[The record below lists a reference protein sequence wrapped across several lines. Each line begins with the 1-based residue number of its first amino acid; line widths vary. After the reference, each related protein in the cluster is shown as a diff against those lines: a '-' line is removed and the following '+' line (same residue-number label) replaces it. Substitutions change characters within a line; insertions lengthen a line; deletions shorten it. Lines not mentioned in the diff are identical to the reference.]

1 MAIYK
6 PSNATPFL
14 TSVDLKNEVDLVCE
28 LNTSNVAVTAYKL
41 RLLDTNNNIVFEGK
55 DFTLLSDVQKV
66 FEDNTG
72 LNGSV
77 FTVPLILDKN
87 NVNIEANSTLY
98 KNVIL
103 LTKSFTKVTEIGQN
117 WREIAI
123 ENGYYY
129 NAGTF
134 EEPNYQ
140 YVDNYFPVAAEGTVS
155 DNIYELKVKYSLG
168 DGSGATFNSALL
180 MNGYANQPYKWQL
193 VLAQG
198 FTGNV
203 TDISGVD
210 NRWFDMKVTSGEV
223 LGTTKNRLQ
232 ANLSE
237 EIYRDYFVQLFKEG
251 DTPYTAMGTTPDW
264 VTVQNG
270 GYYYLDGGEYKEIT
284 TEEQYN
290 AIKKG
295 GTFYEYT
302 PTPITNRVILT
313 SYDHSYG
320 YAYPEEGVFTDENIA
335 DADFFQVY
343 KNTNDPSIV
352 SDRRK
357 VEYASNDTLPAISK
371 QSDSSSFYTQ
381 TLNGQIVLV
390 DGKLAVSNIDT
401 GAPADA
407 KFVSG
412 QTTVLIK
419 DMPGNLRMFNG
430 VFEFVEYSN
439 DTKTITWKRWAAADE
454 YADFIDQAFYISGG
468 TYSGNNF
475 TSNAVGGKVGTLD
488 STPLIFSLERP
499 IKIYPSQS
507 GYQNQVNAILHKNTK
522 NTTYIRP
529 FIGIGSQMRFN
540 YGQNGHLIIQTIDT
554 NGWAITHSDLAT
566 PLSPTTPYTIT
577 SCYKEGDENPF
588 YAYTTPNL
596 VVTITPA
603 PKVSGDS
610 LIISDRQITVVAKYI
625 QLEYKNWSSF
635 SWTLQNTDGYYEATQ
650 NTGTIYYGDI
660 FASFSGLNTDENY
673 ILALTVEDELG
684 NIITKEIPLVIE
696 FTTGGSGT
704 PIIPSFNCST
714 QTIDFL
720 IKSQAY
726 IIPTPDK
733 YKNAEAGV
741 KDDYPWFTY
750 DNEKNNIEISN
761 DENDFS
767 SASGEYAVVYDKEV
781 IDHSDRGRTF
791 NISAPNSDAF
801 TINMETLLNE
811 YYEEGIVEIAVN
823 IIKDNTTSQ
832 RIRIVLDSSTD
843 VIKST
848 AEDET
853 KGLTIINPNR
863 NKMFVRIY
871 NDTFINNRMVSS
883 SLSNSFNIKFN
894 GNDIYRKV
902 KDVTYAIIPK
912 GTTASNNYDYIK
924 TQAVY
929 TQANPNI
936 PSTVYKHI
944 ENLTS
949 GSTKGDS
956 FLFIPLLS
964 AAETEGTNGVWYD
977 KKYKSETM
985 PDGNSIWVERIDGSE
1000 VDVKWEDNSKV
1011 WSDIGDY
1018 GMVQYENIN
1027 QENNHSGREW
1037 FTNNLLTFN
1046 ILVSDFNT
1054 DQLKDINIMANCF
1067 VTNLE

>member
-66 FEDNTG
+66 FKDNTG

-77 FTVPLILDKN
+77 FTVPLILDRA
-87 NVNIEANSTLY
+87 NVIIEADSTLY

-129 NAGTF
+129 NAGTS

-140 YVDNYFPVAAEGTVS
+140 YIDNYFPVAAEGTVS
-155 DNIYELKVKYSLG
+155 DNIYELKAEYSLG
-168 DGSGATFNSALL
+168 DGSEASPLL

-198 FTGNV
+198 FTGSV
-203 TDISGVD
+203 TDISSVD

-270 GYYYLDGGEYKEIT
+270 GYYYLDSGEYKEIT

-290 AIKKG
+290 AIKES
-295 GTFYEYT
+295 GTIYEYT
-302 PTPITNRVILT
+302 PAPITNRVILT

-335 DADFFQVY
+335 EAEFFQVY

-357 VEYASNDTLPAISK
+357 VEYASNHTLPAISK
-371 QSDSSSFYTQ
+371 GSSGSSFYTQ

-390 DGKLAVSNIDT
+390 EGKLAISNIDT

-407 KFVSG
+407 VFVSG
-412 QTTVLIK
+412 QTTILIK
-419 DMPGNLRMFNG
+419 DMPKNLQMFNG
-430 VFEFVEYSN
+430 VFEFVEYDS
-439 DTKTITWKRWAAADE
+439 DTKTVTWKRWAAADE

-475 TSNAVGGKVGTLD
+475 TSNAVGGKVGALD

-554 NGWAITHSDLAT
+554 NSWAITHNDLTA

-603 PKVSGDS
+603 PTVSGDS

-673 ILALTVEDELG
+673 ILTLTVEDELG
-684 NIITKEIPLVIE
+684 NIITKNIALIIN
-696 FTTGGSGT
+696 FDTSSKSI
-704 PIIPSFNCST
+704 PIIPSFNCTT

-720 IKSQAY
+720 IKNQAY

-733 YKNAEAGV
+733 YSNDIEGAPWIEYNNNIQISNNE
-741 KDDYPWFTY
+741 DDY
-750 DNEKNNIEISN
+750 
-761 DENDFS
+761 S
-767 SASGEYAVVYDKEV
+767 SVESDYAVVYNKEI
-781 IDHSDRGRTF
+781 IDPSDRQRTF
-791 NISAPNSDAF
+791 NISAPDNDIF

-811 YYEEGIVEIAVN
+811 YYEEGIAEFAINILNKNDN
-823 IIKDNTTSQ
+823 IIQ

-848 AEDET
+848 AEDQT
-853 KGLTIINPNR
+853 NGLTIINPNR

-871 NDTFINNRMVSS
+871 NDTFINNKIISS

-894 GNDIYRKV
+894 GNDIYRTV
-902 KDVTYAIIPK
+902 KNTTYAIVPK
-912 GTTASNNYDYIK
+912 ETTASNDYDYIK

-929 TQANPNI
+929 TQASPNI

-949 GSTKGDS
+949 GSTKTD
-956 FLFIPLLS
+956 FPFIPLLS
-964 AAETEGTNGVWYD
+964 AAQTEGANGIWLD

-985 PDGNSIWVERIDGSE
+985 PDGNNIWVERIDGSE
-1000 VDVKWEDNSKV
+1000 ENTIWVDDSKV

-1018 GMVQYENIN
+1018 GIVDYENIN
-1027 QENNHSGREW
+1027 QEHNHSGREW
-1037 FTNNLLTFN
+1037 FANNLLTFN
-1046 ILVSDFNT
+1046 ILVSNFNT
-1054 DQLKDINIMANCF
+1054 DQPKGINITANCF